1 MALDEEEKLR
11 IKREYL
17 EYELAWRKLAYQR
30 QRERWKRKE
39 LDRIRAAEQARIEAN
54 TRTYNYS
61 PFAIIK
67 TDHETFMSIEAL
79 EHEDNTYHCGIK
91 TMQYNKK
98 RFFSWVETF
107 DYLRRYKYSA
117 GIIVHKSYCMPAVW
131 VK

>member
-1 MALDEEEKLR
+1 MATS
-11 IKREYL
+11 EYL
-17 EYELAWRKLAYQR
+17 RFEYQR
-30 QRERWKRKE
+30 QMREHLNHLERWQRQQAQKIR
-39 LDRIRAAEQARIEAN
+39 RAAEKARIEAN
-54 TRTYNYS
+54 TRIYNYS

-79 EHEDNTYHCGIK
+79 EHEDNTYHSGIK
-91 TMQYNKK
+91 TMQYDKK
-98 RFFSWVETF
+98 RFFTWVETF